1 MRVFLSWSGSTSR
14 QIAEVLYGWIPKVLQ
29 AVEPFLSSQD
39 IEKGERWLSSISTNL
54 ENIDVGIVVMT
65 KTNILAPWINFEA
78 GALSKKIDRS
88 RIIPV
93 LFEITDTDLVNHPLA
108 QFQYVKLEKDDLL
121 RLFRMLN
128 LSCPRPLNEA
138 QFEETFNLW
147 FEKHFE
153 MLANVKSS
161 EPKKGKAA
169 TPSEV
174 NDGEDRFRRMEA
186 AIDEILNYQR
196 RMRNEV
202 KRVSSYRESGSDRG
216 KGILKITGRD
226 KESFSARQA
235 YKVFVELMEL
245 VPQVELLGIGAE
257 GATISF
263 KRSPA
268 NINLLQQV
276 LARHDEVVAVVS
288 DEGDVFDRSY
298 T

>member
-65 KTNILAPWINFEA
+65 KSNILAPWINFEA
-78 GALSKKIDRS
+78 GALSKRIDRS

-108 QFQYVKLEKDDLL
+108 QFQYVKLERDDLL

-128 LSCPRPLNEA
+128 LSCPKPLNES

-147 FEKHFE
+147 FGKHFE
-153 MLANVKSS
+153 LLSNIKPS
-161 EPKKGKAA
+161 EARKGKAIA
-169 TPSEV
+169 SSEADE
-174 NDGEDRFRRMEA
+174 NEPRFRRMEA

-196 RMRNEV
+196 RERNEA
-202 KRVSSYRESGSDRG
+202 RHIRAYQSPSADRDRAV
-216 KGILKITGRD
+216 LKIIAKD
-226 KESFSARQA
+226 QFSPKQA
-235 YKVFVELMEL
+235 D
-245 VPQVELLGIGAE
+245 QLLGNLIELAPSIEIKEIGSRVVTLAVPKSRL
-257 GATISF
+257 ATLKNFLAGYSEVGEV
-263 KRSPA
+263 
-268 NINLLQQV
+268 QV
-276 LARHDEVVAVVS
+276 DVS
-288 DEGDVFDRSY
+288 
-298 T
+298 